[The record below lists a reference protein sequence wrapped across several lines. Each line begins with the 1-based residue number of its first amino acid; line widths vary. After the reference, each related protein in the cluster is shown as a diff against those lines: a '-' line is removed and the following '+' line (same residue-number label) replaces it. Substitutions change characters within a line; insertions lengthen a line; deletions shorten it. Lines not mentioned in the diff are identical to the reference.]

1 MGAASSTPCA
11 DVQLGSGRAFVG
23 YHESGDENNAQAGIT
38 FDTGHVMAADGA
50 FHHYIMTRDD
60 STNEWRL
67 IVDQIQTF
75 STVEPTG
82 SFSGA
87 IDMWMT
93 SLFKGFAIEGDGR
106 RFNGDISVF
115 RVYEFVL
122 NASEIAQN
130 FASGPGQ
137 FSPLFVDESI
147 ARIPHLNSGWA
158 EPRRCFRAS
167 HSISTSRSPSRFH
180 RTS

>member
-1 MGAASSTPCA
+1 MK
-11 DVQLGSGRAFVG
+11 D
-23 YHESGDENNAQAGIT
+23 NAQAGIT
-38 FDTGHVMAADGA
+38 LDTGHVMAADDA
-50 FHHYIMTRDD
+50 FHHYIMTWDA
-60 STNEWRL
+60 STNELRL
-67 IVDQIQTF
+67 IVDQIQIF
-75 STVEPTG
+75 SIVEPTV

-93 SLFKGFAIEGDGR
+93 SLFKGLAIEGDGR

-115 RVYEFVL
+115 RVYDLVL

-130 FASGPGQ
+130 FASGPSQ

-147 ARIPHLNSGWA
+147 ARIPHLNSGRA
-158 EPRRCFRAS
+158 EPRRCFRPS
-167 HSISTSRSPSRFH
+167 NPISTSRSPSRFH